1 MEEKENEEAQEEEEE
16 DEVKVQVNRT
26 SASMSSRID
35 YCHHCIVVLMFKF
48 CCCSG
53 AWDIIISDK
62 EHSLSSRMRAKW
74 RKKRMRRLKR
84 KRRKMRSRSK

>member
-48 CCCSG
+48 CCCSD
-53 AWDIIISDK
+53 A
-62 EHSLSSRMRAKW
+62 
-74 RKKRMRRLKR
+74 
-84 KRRKMRSRSK
+84 